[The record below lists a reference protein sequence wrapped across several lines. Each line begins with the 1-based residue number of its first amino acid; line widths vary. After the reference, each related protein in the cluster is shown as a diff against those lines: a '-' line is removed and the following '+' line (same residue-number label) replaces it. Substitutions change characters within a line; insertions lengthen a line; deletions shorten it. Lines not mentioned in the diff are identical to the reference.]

1 MNLLTRASGTPWR
14 SWWLHPLSFVLLA
27 APWITPPR
35 VLAESAPPPCGVGI
49 VWPRSGDIPADQPA
63 FVVPTYGDYAGE
75 DAAFELWATLDDAEP
90 VIVPSTTRAVSS
102 PTHGDLHVLEP
113 TSALP
118 LGASLELRGNACP
131 RFPSYLGEV
140 SVVYRVVDD
149 TAAPPAPPLSL
160 QTRVVGYAS
169 EGELVGIFA
178 EATMVVEGGGVLAA
192 WTPFVTASVGIGDE
206 RPGVYVTGREVDT
219 MARLTCE
226 GFLGLAPGPHAV
238 TGRLVTLDAEVL
250 GAIDET
256 VRFDC
261 ADARYFTY
269 DGAELTPEQVARLR
283 RPGDPVDA
291 GARSDAG
298 VARTD
303 ASTAMDAGP
312 DDAVGDGGCAAGGA
326 RPGLLGVS
334 ALGLMLVRRRRR

>member
-1 MNLLTRASGTPWR
+1 MNHLTRASGTPWR

-27 APWITPPR
+27 APWIAPPR

-75 DAAFELWATLDDAEP
+75 DAAFELWATLEDAEP
-90 VIVPSTTRAVSS
+90 VLVSSTTRTVSS
-102 PTHGDLHVLEP
+102 PTHGDLRVVEP

-131 RFPSYLGEV
+131 RFPYLGEV

-160 QTRVVGYAS
+160 QTRVVGYAN
-169 EGELVGIFA
+169 EGELVGVFA
-178 EATMVVEGGGVLAA
+178 EAAMVVEGGGELAA
-192 WTPFVTASVGIGDE
+192 WTPFVTASVRIDDAA
-206 RPGVYVTGREVDT
+206 PGVRVTGRE
-219 MARLTCE
+219 ARTVVSLACE
-226 GFLGLAPGPHAV
+226 GLVGLAPGPRAV
-238 TGRLVTLDAEVL
+238 TGQLVTLDAEVL

-261 ADARYFTY
+261 EDARYFTY
-269 DGAELTPEQVARLR
+269 DGTELTPEQVARLR
-283 RPGDPVDA
+283 RPGDP
-291 GARSDAG
+291 GADAG

-312 DDAVGDGGCAAGGA
+312 DEAVGDGGCAAGG
-326 RPGLLGVS
+326 RHRGLLGAS
-334 ALGLMLVRRRRR
+334 ALMLMLVLRRRRR